1 VEFTF
6 SVFFSLFTLYNF
18 FPLALSSLFYDCP
31 DLIISNSRLE
41 RSRGHPSR
49 EREGQAKGKAS
60 KIEIEED
67 EIYFSFPVCYD

>member
-41 RSRGHPSR
+41 HALAATQVEKEKVKRK
-49 EREGQAKGKAS
+49 AKPLK
-60 KIEIEED
+60 
-67 EIYFSFPVCYD
+67 